1 MENVADIL
9 FLLLAVVLS
18 DVFTRLIPYDIPR
31 PLIQIALGALIGLS
45 GRLGVTLDPQIF
57 FLLFLPPLLFLDGWR
72 IPPEELFKDKSTV
85 LQLAFGLVL
94 FTIVGMGFFIHW
106 LLPAMPLPVA
116 FALASVLSPTDPIA
130 VSAIAKRV
138 PMSRRMMR
146 ILEGESLLNDASGLV
161 IFRFAVAAMM
171 TGAFSLWGATL
182 DLAWAA
188 AGGIAVGVGLTFALT
203 WIKQV
208 FSRRVGESS
217 GSQILISLL
226 IPFGCYLL
234 AEKLHSSGILAAVAA
249 GLTMSFVE
257 SSGRAQAVTRIRRNT
272 FWDVIQ
278 FTANGVIFV
287 LLGEQLRGIASSAAA
302 TVQLTGHTHP
312 LWLGVYVVAIAL
324 GLAALRFAWV
334 FVSLRSVLF
343 QSRVG
348 TSDSVA
354 AAARAPDIV
363 PSDVPVRSGWRLVT
377 VMSLAGVRGA
387 VTLAGVLSLPL
398 VLPGGASFPARDLAI
413 LLAMGVI
420 IVSLLA
426 ASVGLPLLLKG
437 LDMPV
442 DPSLDA
448 EETAA
453 RMAAAHVAIAEIER
467 IERART
473 ETQTEA
479 DADIVVTV
487 AAAARVL
494 DIYRAR
500 IESREGDAEAIAI
513 AKRGELAEREMRLA
527 GLQAERAY
535 LFGELRARRLGSDTA
550 KKLIRELDLL
560 EARHTV

>member
-1 MENVADIL
+1 M
-9 FLLLAVVLS
+9 LLLAVVLS

-31 PLIQIALGALIGLS
+31 PLVQIALGALIGVS

-72 IPPEELFKDKSTV
+72 IPPEELFKEKGTV
-85 LQLAFGLVL
+85 LRLALGLVL

-106 LLPAMPLPVA
+106 LLPAMPLPIA
-116 FALASVLSPTDPIA
+116 FALAAVLSPTDPIA
-130 VSAIAKRV
+130 VSAIARRV

-161 IFRFAVAAMM
+161 CFRFAVAAAM
-171 TGAFSLWGATL
+171 TGAFSMWGAAL
-182 DLAWAA
+182 DFLWTA

-203 WIKQV
+203 WFKNV
-208 FSRRVGESS
+208 VSRRLGESS

-257 SSGRAQAVTRIRRNT
+257 SSGQARAATRIRRNT
-272 FWDVIQ
+272 VWDMIQ

-287 LLGEQLRGIASSAAA
+287 LLGEQLHGIVSGATT
-302 TVQLTGHTHP
+302 TVQLIGHANP
-312 LWLGVYVVAIAL
+312 VWLVVYVIAIAL
-324 GLAALRFAWV
+324 ALAALRFAWV
-334 FVSLRSVLF
+334 FVSLRLLLF
-343 QSRVG
+343 QSRAA
-348 TSDSVA
+348 TDESVA
-354 AAARAPDIV
+354 ASLLAAEIAPAGA
-363 PSDVPVRSGWRLVT
+363 PVRSGWRLVT

-398 VLPGGASFPARDLAI
+398 LLPSGAAFPARDLAI

-426 ASVGLPLLLKG
+426 ASIGLPLLLKG

-442 DPSLDA
+442 DPALDA

-453 RMAAAHVAIAEIER
+453 RIAAAHAAIAEIER

-473 ETQTEA
+473 DTQTN
-479 DADIVVTV
+479 DDNDIVVTV
-487 AAAARVL
+487 AAAARVMDL
-494 DIYRAR
+494 YRAR
-500 IESREGDAEAIAI
+500 IESREGDAEAIAV

-527 GLQAERAY
+527 GLEAERAY

>member
-1 MENVADIL
+1 MESVADIL
-9 FLLLAVVLS
+9 LLLLTVVLS
-18 DVFTRLIPYDIPR
+18 DVVTRLIPYDIPR
-31 PLIQIALGALIGLS
+31 PLVQIALGAVMGIS

-116 FALASVLSPTDPIA
+116 FALAAVLAPTDPIA

-161 IFRFAVAAMM
+161 FFRFAVAAMM
-171 TGAFSLWGATL
+171 TGAFSLWGAAL
-182 DLAWAA
+182 DFVWVA

-203 WIKQV
+203 WMKNIVSQ
-208 FSRRVGESS
+208 RLGESS

-234 AEKLHSSGILAAVAA
+234 AEELQTSGILAAVAA

-257 SSGRAQAVTRIRRNT
+257 SSGQAQAVTRIRRNT
-272 FWDVIQ
+272 VWDVIQ

-287 LLGEQLRGIASSAAA
+287 LLGEQLHGIASSAAA
-302 TVQLTGHTHP
+302 TVRLTGHTHP
-312 LWLGVYVVAIAL
+312 VWLVVYVIAITL
-324 GLAALRFAWV
+324 GLATLRFAWV
-334 FVSLRSVLF
+334 FVSLRLVLF
-343 QSRVG
+343 HSRMA
-348 TSDSVA
+348 TNDSVA
-354 AAARAPDIV
+354 APGRAPEIA
-363 PSDVPVRSGWRLVT
+363 PARPPVRSGWRLVS

-398 VLPGGASFPARDLAI
+398 LLPGGAAFPARDLAI
-413 LLAMGVI
+413 FLAMGVI
-420 IVSLLA
+420 IVSLVA
-426 ASVGLPLLLKG
+426 ASIGLPLLLKG

-442 DPSLDA
+442 DASRDV
-448 EETAA
+448 EESTA
-453 RMAAAHVAIAEIER
+453 RINAAHAAIREIER
-467 IERART
+467 IEHART
-473 ETQTEA
+473 ETQTDG
-479 DADIVVTV
+479 DAEIAVTV
-487 AAAARVL
+487 AAAARVME
-494 DIYRAR
+494 IYRAR
-500 IESREGDAEAIAI
+500 IESRAGDAEAIAL

-535 LFGELRARRLGSDTA
+535 LFRELRARRLGSDTA
-550 KKLIRELDLL
+550 RKLIRELDLL